1 MLAYLAD
8 VFGHLNDMIL
18 YLQGRDVT
26 VSDVKDKL
34 AGITVRM
41 AVWQAQFK
49 VGSIF
54 SFLLQER
61 RLKINR
67 IDLPDNIKICII
79 EHLEIVSAE
88 FRSYFNDD
96 TLHVSWYKDPSNT
109 EIDPNAEEAEELVEF
124 KISNAMKLA
133 F

>member
-1 MLAYLAD
+1 MWDFCFTSKSAGCQEANAFLGCMNLKMRVKSFFEKTKTTSMSLFHNEEFVVMLAYRAD

-41 AVWQAQFK
+41 AVWQARFK

-54 SFLLQER
+54 SFLL
-61 RLKINR
+61 
-67 IDLPDNIKICII
+67 
-79 EHLEIVSAE
+79 
-88 FRSYFNDD
+88 
-96 TLHVSWYKDPSNT
+96 
-109 EIDPNAEEAEELVEF
+109 
-124 KISNAMKLA
+124 
-133 F
+133 